1 MHFVSPSQLPPT
13 HTFPPSLNSTLVVRG
28 SGPSLLGLSSRL
40 PLCFLFRPPL
50 GFLLIPIYSIFYK
63 SL

>member
-1 MHFVSPSQLPPT
+1 MHFVSPSQLLPARIP
-13 HTFPPSLNSTLVVRG
+13 
-28 SGPSLLGLSSRL
+28 GPFLSSL
-40 PLCFLFRPPL
+40 SPLRFLLQLPL

>member
-1 MHFVSPSQLPPT
+1 MHFVSPSQFVLT
-13 HTFPPSLNSTLVVRG
+13 PSLPAWIPSLVVEG
-28 SGPSLLGLSSRL
+28 FGPSLSPLLSLR
-40 PLCFLFRPPL
+40 FLLQPPL